1 MTRLLE
7 QAIATVLA
15 LPDAEQDEAAR
26 LLLQLAGIEQEPYA
40 LSREDHPDDRLA
52 VIRARVR
59 ASLRARVFPLRAL
72 THISQR
78 SSPKRSGSS
87 AMQRLSVE
95 FRPSANVDGAAPQ
108 AVA

>member
-7 QAIATVLA
+7 QTIATVLA

-59 ASLRARVFPLRAL
+59 ASLDDPRPNLSLADVDS
-72 THISQR
+72 HIATLVAKAER
-78 SSPKRSGSS
+78 IER
-87 AMQRLSVE
+87 
-95 FRPSANVDGAAPQ
+95 DAA
-108 AVA
+108 AKS